1 MRKEHFDLFVGRED
15 AHISISKGGG
25 TICEIQIMVERVTM
39 QALLRGA
46 IACAVVLWCAVAQ
59 ADSLKHPSGFTFNL
73 PDIGKN
79 WEQEIKGDL
88 IILSD
93 ESDTFPEL
101 TVYVFPAK
109 QEGTLAEIQGRLQA
123 EVARPGVALAGE
135 AIKTVKVVA
144 AKPETIADA
153 TALRGSCKLN
163 ADNAPFAII
172 QRGGKSLIAI
182 GVPAPGTFQRATVN
196 FREVVRGLQKGAGAS
211 TAKPAAAKPAADV
224 SKIVAAMMPEIAIIK
239 NVTATSTFVDKKKK
253 NAYAPENVIWFDVAA
268 DKVLDSVPKTAWCEG
283 KPDEGIGETL
293 TIAFARPEHLDS
305 IELAGGVWLTEKLFG
320 ANNQITSVE
329 VSVDGKPST
338 VSLKAER
345 AWVNVKIGRPVSTLA
360 IKIASVKKGKMNDSC
375 ISGVRLHRGGGLEVA
390 REAEL
395 PADAVAALPAGLAK
409 IQAALLDP
417 SYQSLQNVLAFPFT
431 YDYSGGPK
439 KAKYGSWK
447 ALEAVCKKS
456 RGDGGTESKCPS
468 ATFFEEP
475 QTSDAGKLTIQ
486 TIKTSELAIDFPP
499 VGRMINTWR
508 VKWRDGAWRLAAVEN
523 VEQTMGSP
531 D

>member
-1 MRKEHFDLFVGRED
+1 
-15 AHISISKGGG
+15 
-25 TICEIQIMVERVTM
+25 M

-109 QEGTLAEIQGRLQA
+109 QEGTLAEIQGRLQT
-123 EVARPGVALAGE
+123 EVARPGVTLAGE

-211 TAKPAAAKPAADV
+211 TAKPVTPAKPAKDFT
-224 SKIVAAMMPEIAIIK
+224 KIVAAMMPKFVIVKSI
-239 NVTATSTFVDKKKK
+239 TATSTFGGNKKK
-253 NAYAPENVIWFDVAA
+253 AYAPKNVLWYEVAR
-268 DKVLDSVPKTAWCEG
+268 DSSIDSVPKTAWCEG
-283 KPDEGIGETL
+283 TGSEGIGETL
-293 TIAFARPEHLDS
+293 TIALAAPQLLES
-305 IELAGGVWLTEKLFG
+305 ISIAPGVWLSEKLFK
-320 ANNQITSVE
+320 ANNQITSLE
-329 VSVDGKPST
+329 VTLDGKPTTVAANAERKWVRVKVGRT
-338 VSLKAER
+338 VST
-345 AWVNVKIGRPVSTLA
+345 IA
-360 IKIASVKKGKMNDSC
+360 IKIAAVQKGKMNDSC
-375 ISGVRLHRGGGLEVA
+375 ISGVQLDAGWG
-390 REAEL
+390 AEL
-395 PADAVAALPAGLAK
+395 VSAESLSSDAAAALPRDLAK
-409 IQAALLDP
+409 IQAALVDP
-417 SYQSLQNVLAFPFT
+417 SYASLQNVLAFPFT

-475 QTSDAGKLTIQ
+475 RTSDAGKLTIQ
-486 TIKTSELAIDFPP
+486 TIKTGELAIDFPP